1 LAPCHLS
8 ERLVIATMPRRK
20 SPQLLGSVPKAGER
34 TRCRWAVVGE
44 QGWMKRG
51 AVTGGHM
58 MHLGCARKVNW
69 SQHAQSAL
77 CVPLLRKG
85 QADTTSHTLMTSA
98 GPPRTSVGR
107 PCHYGDG
114 NTRAERISCMGAG
127 RRAQGRAMLAFSQAA
142 NGSRAPRPGVAGR
155 QLKWNAAHGPVDVSW
170 AMITDAA

>member
-1 LAPCHLS
+1 MADPSSARQKSLRKLTDS
-8 ERLVIATMPRRK
+8 LRRYD
-20 SPQLLGSVPKAGER
+20 R
-34 TRCRWAVVGE
+34 AV
-44 QGWMKRG
+44 R
-51 AVTGGHM
+51 
-58 MHLGCARKVNW
+58 
-69 SQHAQSAL
+69 AQK
-77 CVPLLRKG
+77 PTNQNHLLRRAFARRG
-85 QADTTSHTLMTSA
+85 GVRVAALSTPTHSRARPLRDGANNPNVMPSVGAAGADSRTELSAAEMTN

-170 AMITDAA
+170 AMVTDAA